1 MDYKKRSQEVLWL
14 PFTQMKVYD
23 EEPIVIESGKG
34 IKLRDTDGNEYYD
47 ANSSVWLNA
56 LGHHNNELNQ
66 AIIDQLDQIAHSSTL
81 GMANIPAVTLADK
94 LVQLMPAGLD
104 RVFYSDS
111 GATAMEIAMKIAF
124 QYWLNAGITTKKRFI
139 IMQNGYHGDTIGA
152 MSVGD
157 IDVYHKI
164 YEPLLF
170 QNFVAPYPNVY
181 HHESHDAEKTKQDC
195 LEKLENILRAHH
207 DEICGL
213 TIEPLMQGAA
223 GMIDMPHGFLSGVRA
238 LCSKYNVLMIAD
250 EVAVG
255 FGRTGKILACAHE
268 NVVPDI
274 LAAGKMLTG
283 GYLPLAI
290 TMVSEAIYK
299 AFYDD
304 YDEMKTLFHG
314 HSYTGNQLGC
324 AVALKNLELY
334 EKYRIL
340 ENVKENAVY
349 MHNELQQLYDLKVVG
364 DVRQVGY
371 MVGIEL
377 VRNKEKRQSFDP
389 DLRVAWRATLAMR
402 KLGLLTRPLGDT
414 IAFLPPLIA
423 TKEEIKQMIATIKE
437 GIQTVMEE
445 MNYEE

>member
-1 MDYKKRSQEVLWL
+1 MNYQKRSQEVLWL

-23 EEPIVIESGKG
+23 EEPIVIESGRG
-34 IKLRDTDGNEYYD
+34 IRLRDTNDNEYYD

-66 AIIDQLDQIAHSSTL
+66 AIIDQLEQIAHSSTL
-81 GMANIPAVTLADK
+81 GMANVPAIALADK
-94 LVQLMPAGLD
+94 LVSLMPTGLD

-111 GATAMEIAMKIAF
+111 GATAMEIAMKMAF
-124 QYWLNAGITTKKRFI
+124 QYWLNIGINTKKRFVT
-139 IMQNGYHGDTIGA
+139 MQNGYHGDTIGA

-157 IDVYHKI
+157 IDIYHKI

-170 QNFVAPYPNVY
+170 KNYIAPYPNVY
-181 HHESHDAEKTKQDC
+181 HHESHDPEITKKDC
-195 LEKLENILRAHH
+195 LEKLEAILSQHH
-207 DEICGL
+207 HEICAL
-213 TIEPLMQGAA
+213 TIEPMMQGAG
-223 GMIDMPHGFLSGVRA
+223 GMIDMPHGFLSGVRE
-238 LCSKYNVLMIAD
+238 LCSKYHVLMIAD

-255 FGRTGKILACAHE
+255 FGRTGKILACDHE

-290 TMVSEAIYK
+290 TMASEKIYQ

-334 EKYRIL
+334 EKYNIL
-340 ENVKENAVY
+340 ENVTENAAY
-349 MHNELQQLYDLKVVG
+349 MHNELQQLYAIESVG
-364 DVRQVGY
+364 NIRQIGY

-377 VRNKEKRQSFDP
+377 VQNKATRQAFDTN
-389 DLRVAWRATLAMR
+389 LRVAWRATLMMR

-414 IAFLPPLIA
+414 IAFLPPLIS
-423 TKEEIKQMIATIKE
+423 TKEEIKQMISIIKA
-437 GIQTVMEE
+437 GIQRVTEE
-445 MNYEE
+445 VNDGK